1 MHGAWQRT
9 PQRGDIVVWLL
20 GAVLA
25 GGFLGTALAVLRPIA
40 APEPVTRL
48 ATATDAGLA
57 ATPTARPTV
66 AGASTSV
73 VSSSQSASS
82 TENPTAQGPSATRW
96 GPTPSDPAWI
106 AKPWAAAGLELAELR
121 TATRSNAGRV
131 EITVD
136 RLTFLTGKKASAY
149 YAEHPDLEALDFAV
163 VNQNPRVY
171 TFRLASDT
179 RIFLGSTLGSSPTPK
194 AADVDFLLG
203 GFARAQQQS
212 TPIYVWLR
220 HDGKDGGWATYLAE
234 QYFP

>member
-40 APEPVTRL
+40 APDPVTRP
-48 ATATDAGLA
+48 ATSPGAGQVPL
-57 ATPTARPTV
+57 PTGRSTV
-66 AGASTSV
+66 AGASTTL
-73 VSSSQSASS
+73 AS
-82 TENPTAQGPSATRW
+82 TAQTPSASATRW
-96 GPTPSDPAWI
+96 GPTPSDRTWVD
-106 AKPWAAAGLELAELR
+106 KPWAATGLELAELR

-131 EITVD
+131 VITVD
-136 RLTFLTGKKASAY
+136 RLTFLTGNKASAY
-149 YAEHPDLEALDFAV
+149 YAEHPDLEALDHAV

-179 RIFLGSTLGSSPTPK
+179 PIFLSSTLGSSQTPTT
-194 AADVDFLLG
+194 ADVDFLLG
-203 GFARAQQQS
+203 GFARAQQKG